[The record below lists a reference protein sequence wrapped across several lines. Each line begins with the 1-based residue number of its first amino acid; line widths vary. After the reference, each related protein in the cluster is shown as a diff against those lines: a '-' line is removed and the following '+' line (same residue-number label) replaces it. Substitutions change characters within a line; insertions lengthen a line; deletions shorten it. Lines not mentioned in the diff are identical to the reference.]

1 MKTLF
6 AFILLSLFFQQD
18 NDTRN
23 ILNGMSNTLLPFE
36 CTRSINTLVTPR
48 KQLALA
54 SKSTINSINFYYY
67 RDVALTIKEKEKR
80 GDIRLLRKFTQPKF
94 TLLAVTVNFILE
106 GRTQW
111 LITYDKQYQ
120 IVDTLVC
127 GIHFLDRPD
136 RLTLRQWRIN
146 ENCEVQVS
154 FVKLDNTDSQI
165 NDPHKWIYF
174 EKPIEGQRTDTF
186 YQITDDGHF
195 KKLREVKYKPQLY
208 TSQYLS
214 KENLWNGTETPIQTN

>member
-1 MKTLF
+1 MMKTLF
-6 AFILLSLFFQQD
+6 AFILLSLFIQQD
-18 NDTRN
+18 NDTKMV
-23 ILNGMSNTLLPFE
+23 LDKLENTSQPFE
-36 CTRSINTLVTPR
+36 CTRDVHDTLR
-48 KQLALA
+48 RA
-54 SKSTINSINFYYY
+54 SKSTRNNIDFYYY
-67 RDVALTIKEKEKR
+67 RDVALTIKEKLTRKEEVYM
-80 GDIRLLRKFTQPKF
+80 LRKFEHPNF
-94 TLLAVTVNFILE
+94 TILAVRANFILE

-127 GIHFLDRPD
+127 GIHFLDGPD

>member
-6 AFILLSLFFQQD
+6 TFFLLSLFIQQD
-18 NDTRN
+18 NDTK
-23 ILNGMSNTLLPFE
+23 IALAKLENTSLPFE
-36 CTRSINTLVTPR
+36 CTRDVYRAVNHRRQLV
-48 KQLALA
+48 AA
-54 SKSTINSINFYYY
+54 SKSTMDSIDFYYY
-67 RDVALTIKEKEKR
+67 RDVALSIKEKLTRKEVFM
-80 GDIRLLRKFTQPKF
+80 LRKFEQSNF
-94 TLLAVTVNFILE
+94 TLLAVTANFMLE

-127 GIHFLDRPD
+127 GIHFLDGPD

-146 ENCEVQVS
+146 EKREVQVS

-165 NDPHKWIYF
+165 NDPLKWIYF

-186 YQITDDGHF
+186 YQLTDDGYF

-208 TSQYLS
+208 SSQYLS
-214 KENLWNGTETPIQTN
+214 TENLWNGTEIPMDTP